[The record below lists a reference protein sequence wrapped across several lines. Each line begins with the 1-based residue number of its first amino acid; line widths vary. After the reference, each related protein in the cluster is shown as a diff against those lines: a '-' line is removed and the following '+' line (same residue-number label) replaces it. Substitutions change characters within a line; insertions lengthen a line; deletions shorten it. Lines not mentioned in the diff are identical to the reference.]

1 MTFARGLMKNHK
13 QLVQMLLINLIAGVI
28 PDQFKVGYFE
38 RLVTPSEFR
47 YFFPIRRRVL
57 VTR

>member
-1 MTFARGLMKNHK
+1 MKNHK

-47 YFFPIRRRVL
+47 YFFPIRRIVL